1 MSYTRDALL
10 EAIQEARKRATERK
24 KRNFIESIE
33 ILVGLRDVDLKKPEN
48 RFNVEVNLPNP
59 IKKPV
64 SICVIA
70 DGDLAVQAQNLG
82 LHVVTKDDLSTFGN
96 DPKAAKKLAKKFDY
110 FVAMAPLMPLVG
122 RFLGKAL
129 GPRGKMP
136 RPIPPNAKLEP
147 IIENYKK
154 ITRARLRNNQCINAR
169 IGTMDNTD
177 DELAANASQFLTVIT
192 DKLPK
197 GRVNLRHVHFKST
210 MGPAVRVT

>member
-1 MSYTRDALL
+1 MSYTRDVLM
-10 EAIQEARKRATERK
+10 EAIQEARKKSLERK
-24 KRNFIESIE
+24 NRNFIESME
-33 ILVGLRDVDLKKPEN
+33 ILIGLRDVDLKKPEN

-59 IKKPV
+59 IKKSV
-64 SICVIA
+64 SVCVIA

-82 LHVVTKDDLSTFGN
+82 LKVITKDDLSTFGN
-96 DPKAAKKLAKKFDY
+96 DPKAAKKLAKQYDY

-136 RPIPPNAKLEP
+136 RPIPPNARLEP

-169 IGTMDNTD
+169 VGTLDNTD
-177 DELAANASQFLTVIT
+177 EELAANASHFLNVVV

-197 GRVNLRHVHFKST
+197 GRMNLRHVHFKTT
-210 MGPAVRVT
+210 MGPAVKAS